1 MRAFASRGELWSVV
15 RLNPLADKRNL
26 NKAVNYDAFS
36 VKIIL
41 SRKNS

>member
-15 RLNPLADKRNL
+15 GLNPLADKRNL